1 MKKKVT
7 AEDLVAS
14 AWCAALASP
23 QVGDKVPPGWHT
35 TRELCAMLG
44 KSDTTVGELLRK
56 AVAAGKCERRE
67 FRIPAAGTVR
77 GVPHYRLLK

>member
-1 MKKKVT
+1 MSRTKPDPT
-7 AEDLVAS
+7 LA